1 MKYNMNAL
9 RILLIEDDE
18 IEVLK
23 FNRALKKLGHK
34 HDVISAKNG
43 EEALQIINDNAP
55 ELIFLDL
62 NMPKMSGLEFLK
74 ILKNDDKMRFIPTM
88 ILSTSRNLKD
98 VLESYRLGI
107 AGYITKPLHF
117 EDYVT
122 KIEHILNYWL
132 ANELIRL

>member
-1 MKYNMNAL
+1 MIYKMNAL

-23 FNRALKKLGHK
+23 FNRALKKLGQK
-34 HDVISAKNG
+34 HEVVSAKNG
-43 EEALQIINDNAP
+43 EEALQIINEDAP

-74 ILKNDDKMRFIPTM
+74 VLKDDDKMKFIPVM
-88 ILSTSRNLKD
+88 ILSTSRNLND

-117 EDYVT
+117 DEYVT
-122 KIEHILNYWL
+122 KIGHILNYWL

>member
-23 FNRALKKLGHK
+23 FNRALKKLGQK
-34 HDVISAKNG
+34 HEVIPAKNG
-43 EEALQIINDNAP
+43 EEALQIINEDAP

-74 ILKNDDKMRFIPTM
+74 VLKDDDKMKFIPVM
-88 ILSTSRNLKD
+88 ILSTSRNLND

-117 EDYVT
+117 DEYVT

-132 ANELIRL
+132 SNELIRL